1 MLPFKTFTFLLT
13 HKWGV
18 KKKKKEKKAF
28 RFLLEATKNFTQI
41 LMISVFLKTQTTNFK
56 EEKITT
62 NERV

>member
-18 KKKKKEKKAF
+18 KKEKEKKAF
-28 RFLLEATKNFTQI
+28 RFLLEAKKIFTQI

>member
-1 MLPFKTFTFLLT
+1 M
-13 HKWGV
+13 GSQ
-18 KKKKKEKKAF
+18 KKKKEKKAF